1 MLLCT
6 DLDRTL
12 LPNGDAPESP
22 GARDRFARLVA
33 RPEINLVYVSG
44 RHLASVEA
52 AIGEYGLPYPDY
64 AICDVGTTI
73 YQGAGARD
81 MDPAARASSVGDW
94 KLLESWSARLGEA
107 WLGDLPETAS
117 PLLGDLPGLIPQ
129 EEESQSRFKLSFY
142 VMPASEDPQALL
154 DAVRRRLS
162 HGGLDATVIYS
173 TDEPNGRGLLDLLPP
188 GAGKLG
194 AIEHLLRQRGLS
206 NGDAFFAGDSG
217 NDLEVLA
224 SSIPA
229 ALVANASEALREQA
243 VELAQRTGNASRL
256 HLARGGFH
264 GMNGNYAG
272 GILEGLA
279 HFRPESEAW
288 WT

>member
-1 MLLCT
+1 
-6 DLDRTL
+6 
-12 LPNGDAPESP
+12 
-22 GARDRFARLVA
+22 
-33 RPEINLVYVSG
+33 
-44 RHLASVEA
+44 
-52 AIGEYGLPYPDY
+52 
-64 AICDVGTTI
+64 
-73 YQGAGARD
+73 
-81 MDPAARASSVGDW
+81 
-94 KLLESWSARLGEA
+94 
-107 WLGDLPETAS
+107 
-117 PLLGDLPGLIPQ
+117 
-129 EEESQSRFKLSFY
+129 
-142 VMPASEDPQALL
+142 
-154 DAVRRRLS
+154 
-162 HGGLDATVIYS
+162 VIYS